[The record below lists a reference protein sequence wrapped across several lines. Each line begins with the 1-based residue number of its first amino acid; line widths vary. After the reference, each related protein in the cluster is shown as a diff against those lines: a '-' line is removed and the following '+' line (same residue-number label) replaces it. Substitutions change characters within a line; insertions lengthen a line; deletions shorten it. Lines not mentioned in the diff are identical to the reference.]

1 MLFGSS
7 LALRFPAR
15 MLLSAKAKVVF
26 MMWFFCE
33 GGSEE
38 RFTQAPNGQMSGDD
52 PLCLWTSFG
61 QSAVDVTRDVGASS

>member
-15 MLLSAKAKVVF
+15 MLVSAKAKVVF

-38 RFTQAPNGQMSGDD
+38 QFTQTPMGQMSVDN

-61 QSAVDVTRDVGASS
+61 SQGM

>member
-1 MLFGSS
+1 
-7 LALRFPAR
+7 

-38 RFTQAPNGQMSGDD
+38 HFTQAPNGQMSGDD